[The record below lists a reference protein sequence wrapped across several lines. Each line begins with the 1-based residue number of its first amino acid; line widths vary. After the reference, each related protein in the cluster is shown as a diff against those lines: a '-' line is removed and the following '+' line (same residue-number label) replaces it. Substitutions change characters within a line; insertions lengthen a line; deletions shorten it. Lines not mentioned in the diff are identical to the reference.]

1 MSQGIIIYDTKGEIL
16 AQYKDTSSAHKAKTL
31 SNGNILITSQ
41 GKVYPDIYMYLN
53 SSNEIVKLPIDVSI
67 STDGNYSEGL
77 LACKAEDNII
87 YLDEQGNI
95 KLEIKPSDKSAY
107 LGLDDGGDF
116 KDGKATLGFFG
127 QDRKHYEVTIDINGN
142 WLDEPVFISEDTS
155 YKN

>member
-1 MSQGIIIYDTKGEIL
+1 
-16 AQYKDTSSAHKAKTL
+16 
-31 SNGNILITSQ
+31 
-41 GKVYPDIYMYLN
+41 MYLN